1 MPKQRRSCIND
12 PDKFCYI
19 CGELTLLKYRR
30 SLTDKIKRLYCA
42 YFGCAVGDQDKV
54 WSPHYCCLDCSG
66 KLNKWFSGKK
76 SRYGIRC
83 AYDLARTERPHHR
96 LLFLFNQ
103 NKRL

>member
-19 CGELTLLKYRR
+19 RGELTLLKYRR

-54 WSPHYCCLDCSG
+54 
-66 KLNKWFSGKK
+66 
-76 SRYGIRC
+76 
-83 AYDLARTERPHHR
+83 
-96 LLFLFNQ
+96 
-103 NKRL
+103 